1 MRQKKRWLSFLTAAA
16 LAVGL
21 LVNPAA
27 VQAAPADQGALRQDF
42 YEAVNGDDI
51 AAMEIPADASSTGRF
66 DEVQEQI
73 QDQMEA
79 LITGY
84 AQDLSAYDKN
94 SDEYKLGALY
104 QCAVDT
110 ATRDAYGL
118 GSTVE
123 NIIARIETAE
133 DVEELLTISLEA
145 CREYDLGSL
154 VSASYMIDI
163 KNVEEALLAVGTIS
177 IPIYKAY
184 WTGTDQT
191 SAEARQVYRK
201 LLSELYQI
209 HGKSASEADAIAA
222 RLGNLF
228 TALAPAASNPED
240 YYNPDKMYNIY
251 QVSDLPEFFGGKLPL
266 ETLCSLF
273 EAEPDDRV
281 IVMEPVWMMAVG
293 SVMTEENLSLLKE
306 LMIGELYTALASAID
321 TQSLDAYQSYEQV
334 LNGTEEKMSLEKSAL
349 SETMSMLNNFASRI
363 YVEKCFDP
371 SIRADVEAMTKEIL
385 DVYRERILNLTWMQE
400 ETRREAVK
408 KIDTM
413 GVNVVGPDEWPEY
426 MDCIQ
431 IVPPAEGGSL
441 IDNYLN
447 IRSVIIEDN
456 IAGKD
461 RPTEPDSWEGTATYE
476 VNAFYNSSGNCIYL
490 PAAILQGEFYD
501 SDASE
506 AQNLGGIGAVI
517 GHEISHAFDN
527 SGALYDEKGN
537 YSNWWTE
544 EDFAVFD
551 QLSQK
556 VVDYY
561 NGYEAYGLPVNGAQT
576 LGENIADL
584 GGVSAVTQ
592 LARQKGL
599 DLSEVYEQYA
609 RIWAQK
615 STPEYQYLAAM
626 ADVHAPG
633 PVRVNAVL
641 SAMPEFYEIYGVVPG
656 DGVYQ
661 APENRPAIW

>member
-1 MRQKKRWLSFLTAAA
+1 
-16 LAVGL
+16 
-21 LVNPAA
+21 
-27 VQAAPADQGALRQDF
+27 
-42 YEAVNGDDI
+42 
-51 AAMEIPADASSTGRF
+51 
-66 DEVQEQI
+66 
-73 QDQMEA
+73 
-79 LITGY
+79 
-84 AQDLSAYDKN
+84 
-94 SDEYKLGALY
+94 
-104 QCAVDT
+104 
-110 ATRDAYGL
+110 
-118 GSTVE
+118 
-123 NIIARIETAE
+123 
-133 DVEELLTISLEA
+133 
-145 CREYDLGSL
+145 
-154 VSASYMIDI
+154 
-163 KNVEEALLAVGTIS
+163 
-177 IPIYKAY
+177 
-184 WTGTDQT
+184 
-191 SAEARQVYRK
+191 
-201 LLSELYQI
+201 
-209 HGKSASEADAIAA
+209 
-222 RLGNLF
+222 
-228 TALAPAASNPED
+228 
-240 YYNPDKMYNIY
+240 
-251 QVSDLPEFFGGKLPL
+251 
-266 ETLCSLF
+266 
-273 EAEPDDRV
+273 
-281 IVMEPVWMMAVG
+281 
-293 SVMTEENLSLLKE
+293 
-306 LMIGELYTALASAID
+306 
-321 TQSLDAYQSYEQV
+321 
-334 LNGTEEKMSLEKSAL
+334 MSLEKSAL

-371 SIRADVEAMTKEIL
+371 SIRADVEAMTEEIL

-626 ADVHAPG
+626 ADVHAPS

>member
-66 DEVQEQI
+66 HKI
-73 QDQMEA
+73 QDRIDDQMEE

-123 NIIARIETAE
+123 NIIARIETAA
-133 DVEELLTISLEA
+133 DVEELLTISLEVG
-145 CREYDLGSL
+145 REYNLGSL
-154 VSASYMIDI
+154 VSAGYTIDS
-163 KNVEEALLAVGTIS
+163 KNVEETILTVNTIS
-177 IPIYKAY
+177 LPLSKAY

-191 SAEARQVYRK
+191 STAVKQSYLQ
-201 LLSELYQI
+201 LLSDLYQI
-209 HGKSASEADAIAA
+209 HGKSASEADAVAA
-222 RLGNLF
+222 RIGNLF
-228 TALAPAASNPED
+228 AALAPAASNPED

-251 QVSDLPEFFGGKLPL
+251 QVSDLPGFFGGKLPL
-266 ETLCSLF
+266 EKLCSLF
-273 EAEPDDRV
+273 EAEPEDAV
-281 IVMEPVWMMAVG
+281 LISEPAWMMAVG
-293 SVMTEENLSLLKE
+293 SVMTEENLPLLKE
-306 LMIGELYTALASAID
+306 LVLCGFYASLASVTD
-321 TQSLDAYQSYEQV
+321 MQSLDVSQTFEQT
-334 LNGTEEKMSLEKSAL
+334 LNGAEEKMSLEKYAL
-349 SETMSMLNNFASRI
+349 SNVMSMLPDFSSRI
-363 YVEKCFDP
+363 YVEKCFDA
-371 SIRADVEAMTKEIL
+371 SVKAGVEAMTRQIL
-385 DVYRERILNLTWMQE
+385 ALYRERILNLTWMQE
-400 ETRREAVK
+400 ETKEEAVK

-426 MDCIQ
+426 MDSIQ
-431 IVPPAEGGSL
+431 IVSPAEGGSL

-447 IRSVIIEDN
+447 IRSVAMEDN

-461 RPTEPDSWEGTATYE
+461 KPTEPDSWEGTVTYE
-476 VNAFYNSSGNCIYL
+476 VNAFYNPSGNCIYL

-501 SDASE
+501 SEASE
-506 AQNLGGIGAVI
+506 AQNLGGIGTVI

-537 YSNWWTE
+537 YRNWWTE
-544 EDFAVFD
+544 EDFAVFN

-561 NGYEAYGLPVNGAQT
+561 NGYEAYGLPVNGSQT

-584 GGVSAVTQ
+584 GGVSVVTQ

-609 RIWAQK
+609 RIWALK

-626 ADVHAPG
+626 TDVHAPNT
-633 PVRVNAVL
+633 VRVNAVL

-656 DGVYQ
+656 DGMYQ